1 MAELANCPRCNSL
14 FMKGQA
20 TVCRDCVKQEE
31 EEFQTVYA
39 FVRQK
44 KNRTATVPEIV
55 RETGVA
61 EYKIRDFVKAKR
73 LHPSQFPA
81 LAYSCEKCGADIQ
94 EGRICEACAVDLQR
108 VIQKQEEI
116 QNALER
122 NEKEDAGPVTYYSI
136 KGKER

>member
-1 MAELANCPRCNSL
+1 MAELANCPRCNAL
-14 FMKGQA
+14 FMRGPA

-31 EEFQTVYA
+31 KEFQTVYA

-44 KNRTATVPEIV
+44 KNRTATVLEIV
-55 RETGVA
+55 RETGVE

-73 LHPSQFPA
+73 LHPAQFPA

-94 EGRICEACAVDLQR
+94 EGRLCESCAREIHQGVR
-108 VIQKQEEI
+108 EQEE
-116 QNALER
+116 LKSVTER
-122 NEKEDAGPVTYYSI
+122 NKKEDAGPVTYYSV